1 MSVQVASSGGSEPKL
16 QSKVAYSS
24 FLYSQF
30 IQPDSGYD
38 GLSSVSLQS
47 NSYGYTFFSFKNV
60 TFTYDG
66 SNYYKTPTLNF
77 NNGTQSTGSNYQY
90 AWDNSYLSYIK
101 KLCGIVL
108 FVAFPSSPIK
118 SGILMYPGINCWLY
132 NDSGTGNLTPS
143 GIYTNYPLY
152 DYSYTNLQAIMSV
165 TYKRGQLTDNGIILS
180 FGSSGIYNTWYY
192 NTITASQVEMTL
204 FI

>member
-101 KLCGIVL
+101 KLCGIAL

-118 SGILMYPGINCWLY
+118 SGMLMYHGTNCWLY
-132 NDSGTGNLTPS
+132 NNSGTGNLIPS
-143 GIYTNYPLY
+143 GITHYPLY
-152 DYSYTNLQAIMSV
+152 DSSLQAIMSV
-165 TYKRGQLTDNGIILS
+165 VYRRGQLTDNGIILS
-180 FGSSGIYNTWYY
+180 FESSGIYNTWYY
-192 NTITASQVEMTL
+192 NTITASQVEISL

>member
-24 FLYSQF
+24 FLYSQY

-38 GLSSVSLQS
+38 GLSGVSLQS

-66 SNYYKTPTLNF
+66 SNYYKTTTLNF
-77 NNGTQSTGSNYQY
+77 NNGTQTTNSNFQY
-90 AWDNSYLSYIK
+90 AWDNSYLSYLK
-101 KLCGIVL
+101 KLCGISL
-108 FVAFPSSPIK
+108 FVAFPNSPIK
-118 SGILMYPGINCWLY
+118 GGLLMCAGVSCGLY
-132 NDSGTGNLTPS
+132 NDSGTGDLKTI
-143 GIYTNYPLY
+143 GLYTYYPLY
-152 DYSYTNLQAIMSV
+152 DSRYTNLQAVMSV
-165 TYKRGQLTDNGIILS
+165 VYNRTQLTDNGIILS
-180 FGSSGIYNTWYY
+180 FESMGIYNTWYY
-192 NTITASQVEMTL
+192 DTITASNVEIML

>member
-101 KLCGIVL
+101 KLCGIAL
-108 FVAFPSSPIK
+108 FVSFPSSPIK
-118 SGILMYPGINCWLY
+118 NGIIMDAGINCWLR
-132 NDSGTGNLTPS
+132 NDSGTGNLKPS
-143 GIYTNYPLY
+143 ALYTHYPVY
-152 DYSYTNLQAIMSV
+152 DSRYTNLLAIMSV
-165 TYKRGQLTDNGIILS
+165 SYSRGQLTDNGIILS
-180 FGSSGIYNTWYY
+180 FASWGIYNTWYY
-192 NTITASQVEMTL
+192 NTITASNVEITL

>member
-1 MSVQVASSGGSEPKL
+1 MSVQVANSSSSEPKL

-24 FLYSQF
+24 FLYSQY

-38 GLSSVSLQS
+38 GLSGVSLQS

-66 SNYYKTPTLNF
+66 SNYYKTTTLNF
-77 NNGTQSTGSNYQY
+77 NNGTQTTTSGYQY

-101 KLCGIVL
+101 KLCGISL
-108 FVAFPSSPIK
+108 FVAFPNSPIK
-118 SGILMYPGINCWLY
+118 GGLLMYAGVACGLY
-132 NDSGTGNLTPS
+132 NDSGTGNLKTM
-143 GIYTNYPLY
+143 GLYTHYPLY
-152 DYSYTNLQAIMSV
+152 DSSYTNLQAIMTV
-165 TYKRGQLTDNGIILS
+165 VYNRGQLLDNGIILGFES
-180 FGSSGIYNTWYY
+180 RGIYNSWYY
-192 NTITASQVEMTL
+192 DTITASNVEIKL

>member
-47 NSYGYTFFSFKNV
+47 TSYGYTFFSFKNV
-60 TFTYDG
+60 IFTYDG
-66 SNYYKTPTLNF
+66 SNYYKTTTLNF
-77 NNGTQSTGSNYQY
+77 NNGTQTTSSSLQY

-101 KLCGIVL
+101 KLCGISL
-108 FVAFPSSPIK
+108 FVAFPQSPIK
-118 SGILMYPGINCWLY
+118 GGILMYSGVSCALY
-132 NDSGTGNLTPS
+132 NDSGTGNLKTM
-143 GIYTNYPLY
+143 GLYTHYPLY
-152 DYSYTNLQAIMSV
+152 DSSYTNLQAIMTV
-165 TYKRGQLTDNGIILS
+165 IYNRGQLLDNGIILS
-180 FGSSGIYNTWYY
+180 FESRGIYNSWYY
-192 NTITASQVEMTL
+192 DTITASQVEISL